1 MSKSS
6 PRLVMMTALLCNL
19 IGFANYAAVLPAL
32 RAAAELTEVQA
43 GIAGGAFFLS
53 YAIGSP
59 IFAGLTDSRDVRR
72 LYMLG
77 GSLGVAGGLLFPLLS
92 DSFVA
97 LVASRILTGLGMAG
111 TYMPGLRL
119 LIEAL
124 PAGRQ
129 QQAAGDYVST
139 LTLGL
144 SASFGLS
151 GVLQWMFGWH
161 FAFLGAATT
170 AALGMVLVRATM
182 PSPPVVPAQ
191 GGLLGRLSKVLCLR
205 DVWLV
210 LVASA
215 GNSWEGM
222 AYRTWW
228 VALLGFAVMLPGNE
242 GYGGLNFALAT
253 AAVGPIAM
261 PLSAWVARR
270 AEAGR
275 RYRVIALAAASSVVV
290 SAVLAGL
297 LTAPFPLIFA
307 VSVLYLCTIFCDSGA
322 LTPAV
327 LAKVP
332 NADRGAALALQS
344 AASNLGA
351 FTSTIV
357 FGLLLHAAG
366 GAGSTGAWQ
375 LAVLG
380 LGAGSAVA
388 ALAMLALDRRTT
400 TAARTKHSHEA
411 AVQGGSHG

>member
-1 MSKSS
+1 MTTPS
-6 PRLVMMTALLCNL
+6 PRLVMMAALLCNL

-32 RAAAELTEVQA
+32 RAATALTEVQA

-59 IFAGLTDSRDVRR
+59 IFAGLTDTRDVRR

-77 GSLGVAGGLLFPLLS
+77 GCLGIAGGLLFPFAS
-92 DSFVA
+92 DGFAA

-119 LIEAL
+119 LIENL
-124 PAGRQ
+124 PPERQ

-151 GVLQWMFGWH
+151 GLLQWFLSWEY
-161 FAFLGAATT
+161 AFLGAAVT
-170 AALGMVLVRATM
+170 ALLGMVLVRITM
-182 PSPPVVPAQ
+182 PSPRMTPTQ
-191 GGLLGRLSKVLCLR
+191 GSLLGRLFKVMRLR

-210 LVASA
+210 LLASA

-228 VALLGFAVMLPGNE
+228 VALLGFVVLLPGNDA
-242 GYGGLNFALAT
+242 YAGLNFALAT
-253 AAVGPIAM
+253 AAVGPLAM

-275 RYRVIALAAASSVVV
+275 RYRVIALAAATSVVV
-290 SAVLAGL
+290 SAVLAGA

-307 VSVLYLCTIFCDSGA
+307 LSVIYLCAIFWDSGA

-327 LAKVP
+327 LTKVP
-332 NADRGAALALQS
+332 REDRGAALALQS

-357 FGLLLHAAG
+357 FGLVLHATG
-366 GAGSTGAWQ
+366 GAESTHAWRM
-375 LAVLG
+375 AILG
-380 LGAGSAVA
+380 LAAGSAVT
-388 ALAMLALDRRTT
+388 ALAMLVLDRRGAV
-400 TAARTKHSHEA
+400 AARADRPHETNI
-411 AVQGGSHG
+411 QGGNRA